1 MDNFLWKSKKNT
13 VTLTS
18 KPFGDEEE
26 FENLIMKQ
34 NLIGDDIVILT
45 NQIRGGN
52 KHGIPDVIGI
62 DGGGNVCIIEMK
74 NVPAT
79 SKDISQV
86 LDYAMWAETNPDS
99 IAKLVN
105 DSNQLDDINID
116 YNDYDVRIIFVAP
129 EIDES
134 LIKQSGKINFPIDLI
149 EINRWVWEKNE
160 FFLVKRREQR
170 ESKKIRPVHG
180 QRNYDEE
187 FMLDVQKKNPES
199 VKRYMSTAKNLE
211 KISEKNNWGLDM
223 KFNRG
228 YCTLKYGFNNVCGLD
243 WIGTK
248 SFVVF
253 VKLPW
258 KKAASI
264 EPKGVQIWRKS
275 KNSTYYYLE
284 NRPIDEFIPL
294 FKKAFELLVK
304 KKG

>member
-1 MDNFLWKSKKNT
+1 MDNFLWKSKKET

-18 KPFGDEEE
+18 KPFGDEKE

-45 NQIRGGN
+45 NQIRGGS
-52 KHGIPDVIGI
+52 KRGIPDVIGI

-79 SKDISQV
+79 SEDISQV
-86 LDYAMWAETNPDS
+86 LDYAMWAETSPDS

-105 DSNQLDDINID
+105 DSNQSDDINID
-116 YNDYDVRIIFVAP
+116 YNDYSVRIIFVAP

-134 LIKQSGKINFPIDLI
+134 LIKQRDKINFSIELI
-149 EINRWVWEKNE
+149 EINRWAWEKNE

-187 FMLDVQKKNPES
+187 FMLTVQKKNPES
-199 VKRYMSTAKNLE
+199 VKRYMSTAKKLE
-211 KISEKNNWGLDM
+211 RISEKNNWGLDM

-264 EPKGVQIWRKS
+264 EPKGVKIYHKGRKQT
-275 KNSTYYYLE
+275 NYWLE

-294 FKKAFELLVK
+294 FQKAFDLLVK